1 MDVPVVTE
9 ELVRQLRDGYP
20 HVALVYAGDGVLL
33 VRGPRGGVIEGERLY
48 SSQRLDSWRPAA
60 GGQALSDREH
70 AARLTA
76 QLTPAVEELVAH
88 ERAEAILGQLAA
100 YTGPDIWADVIEKLP
115 DFDRR
120 IPAEYP
126 SYVRSAYD
134 QRHHDANATTAEFV
148 ALGERVTFSLDRRE
162 NRWHA
167 AYTEGG
173 R

>member
-20 HVALVYAGDGVLL
+20 HADLVYAGDGVLL
-33 VRGPRGGVIEGERLY
+33 VRRAHDGVVAGERLY
-48 SSQRLDSWRPAA
+48 GSQRLDSWRPTA

-76 QLTPAVEELVAH
+76 QLAPAIEELVAH
-88 ERAEAILGQLAA
+88 ERAEAILGLLGA
-100 YTGPDIWADVIEKLP
+100 YTGPDIWTDVIEKLP

-120 IPAEYP
+120 IPPEYP

-134 QRHHDANATTAEFV
+134 QRHHDATATTAEFV
-148 ALGERVTFSLDRRE
+148 ALDERVTFSLDRRE

-167 AYTEGG
+167 VYTKGA
-173 R
+173 

>member
-20 HVALVYAGDGVLL
+20 HAALVYAGDGVLL
-33 VRGPRGGVIEGERLY
+33 VRGPHDGVVEGERLY
-48 SSQRLDSWRPAA
+48 SSQRLDTWRPAA
-60 GGQALSDREH
+60 GGVALSDREH

-76 QLTPAVEELVAH
+76 QLAPAVEELVAH
-88 ERAEAILGQLAA
+88 ERAEAILGLLSA
-100 YTGPDIWADVIEKLP
+100 YKGPNIWADVIEKLP

-134 QRHHDANATTAEFV
+134 QRHHNATATTVEFV

-167 AYTEGG
+167 VYTKGG
-173 R
+173 

>member
-20 HVALVYAGDGVLL
+20 HAALVYAGGGELL
-33 VRGPRGGVIEGERLY
+33 VRRPSDGVVAGERLY

-60 GGQALSDREH
+60 GGAALSDREH

-76 QLTPAVEELVAH
+76 QLTPAIEELVAR
-88 ERAEAILGQLAA
+88 EQAEVILGLLGA
-100 YTGPDIWADVIEKLP
+100 YSGPDIWADVIEKLP

-120 IPAEYP
+120 IPPEYP

-134 QRHHDANATTAEFV
+134 RRHHDATATTAEFV

-162 NRWHA
+162 NRWLA
-167 AYTEGG
+167 TFAE
-173 R
+173 RA